1 MPGPEYA
8 EPKTKKNRKT
18 KDSRNDFI
26 ELLKKKGIPKPTT
39 KARQNVKTIEV
50 KKGGRIGKMGGGMA
64 MKKRKTYKKGGK
76 AK

>member
-8 EPKTKKNRKT
+8 EPKTKKNSKLEKLMERFKKEAKGKNPLRK
-18 KDSRNDFI
+18 
-26 ELLKKKGIPKPTT
+26 P
-39 KARQNVKTIEV
+39 RQNVKTIEV

-76 AK
+76 SK